1 MRLLRTNVGASLG
14 LTLVCALLSGCF
26 HQQKV
31 PPLAPQA
38 KTPDLYVPPPAQADL
53 PPMEAQPPANV
64 TDAKPVVAEEDKPKK
79 KTKRLVVPATPTVA
93 VTMPVP
99 VPPPETAPSEVAK
112 LGALGSGGDANPKQ
126 QQDVADKISSVEKKL
141 EDLPSGVQDREQK
154 QIAKIR
160 LFDKEAS
167 DALKGGDVDGA
178 RILVTKAELLL
189 DDLAK

>member
-1 MRLLRTNVGASLG
+1 LLRTNFGASLA
-14 LTLVCALLSGCF
+14 LVLLCGLLSGCL

-31 PPLAPQA
+31 PPMAPQA
-38 KTPDLYVPPPAQADL
+38 KTPDLYIPPPVEAKL
-53 PPMEAQPPANV
+53 PPMDSEPPADV
-64 TDAKPVVAEEDKPKK
+64 TDAKPVVAEEVKPKK
-79 KTKRLVVPATPTVA
+79 KSKRQAPPATPVATVPTA
-93 VTMPVP
+93 PPAPDPV
-99 VPPPETAPSEVAK
+99 PSEVAK
-112 LGALGSGGDANPKQ
+112 LGALGSGGDASPQ
-126 QQDVADKISSVEKKL
+126 QQQAVADKISFVEKRL
-141 EDLPSGVQDREQK
+141 GDLPAAVQDREQK